1 MRSTIFC
8 LTLVSLAAPL
18 LPVAVRAQSAAPATI
33 GERVR
38 IATPSQRGNFRYVG
52 RVVAVSHDSISVQA
66 EDGVRPVAIAD
77 ITTLE
82 VSGGRVTH
90 GLQGMLY
97 GSAIGVGAGAIIG
110 AATYHKPKCD
120 YPTLFGCSNDGL
132 GRGADAL
139 VGAITGGLLGLAVGG
154 AYGIAHHTENWI
166 VRSSAMPARVNFTPL
181 RGGGAR
187 VQLSMRF

>member
-1 MRSTIFC
+1 MRSTTCC
-8 LTLVSLAAPL
+8 LALLSLAATLVPAGL
-18 LPVAVRAQSAAPATI
+18 RAQSAAPATI

-38 IATPSQRGNFRYVG
+38 IATPSQRGKFRYVG
-52 RVVAVSHDSISVQA
+52 RVLAVSHDSISVQS

-82 VSGGRVTH
+82 VSGGRETH

-166 VRSSAMPARVNFTPL
+166 VRSSGMPARVNFAPL
-181 RGGGAR
+181 RGGGAQ
-187 VQLSMRF
+187 VQLSMHF

>member
-1 MRSTIFC
+1 MRSTTCC
-8 LTLVSLAAPL
+8 LALLSLAAL
-18 LPVAVRAQSAAPATI
+18 LPVGLRAQSAAPATI

-38 IATPSQRGNFRYVG
+38 IATPSQRGKFRYVG
-52 RVVAVSHDSISVQA
+52 RVLAVSHDTISVQS
-66 EDGVRPVAIAD
+66 DNGVRPVAIAD

-82 VSGGRVTH
+82 VSGGRGTH

-110 AATYHKPKCD
+110 AATYRKPKCD
-120 YPTLFGCSNDGL
+120 YPTFFGCSNNGL

-139 VGAITGGLLGLAVGG
+139 VGGITGGLLGLTIGG
-154 AYGIAHHTENWI
+154 VYGVLHRTENWI

-181 RGGGAR
+181 RGGGAS
-187 VQLSMRF
+187 VQLSMHF